1 MLLLISFSSVS
12 DKTKHNTMTVQY
24 FKLHYTNMLAT
35 PSTDETATSCT
46 VDVVQ
51 HLVDMRHTDLKWR
64 TKRMS
69 NILILV
75 CSCVM
80 QSSALRCP
88 EAKDAS
94 FRVGA
99 WLSKNA
105 SDMERRVTA

>member
-1 MLLLISFSSVS
+1 
-12 DKTKHNTMTVQY
+12 
-24 FKLHYTNMLAT
+24 
-35 PSTDETATSCT
+35 
-46 VDVVQ
+46 
-51 HLVDMRHTDLKWR
+51 
-64 TKRMS
+64 MS